1 MDNGTFRIKKEY
13 QSLLP
18 PLSEIEFCLLKQS
31 IKEDGLHIPII
42 INKHGVILDGHHRFR
57 ACKELGF
64 TPKYYVME
72 FIDSLEEKQFVMES
86 NLRRRQLGLFQ
97 KVEVGYNL
105 EDIEKEIAKRR
116 MSLGGHIVGLANKK
130 ENYNNNDVERRVA
143 SIDATLGPSGEKGKV
158 SQIIAKKIGVS
169 TATYERG
176 RKIIEKG
183 TEEQKSSLRRGTI
196 GMTNVYNQIR
206 RQEKKED
213 LIRQVQ
219 QAGGGEC
226 QHETEISIP
235 KLIQS
240 DFQEI
245 DSATIA
251 DSSIDL
257 IFTDP
262 PYKREW
268 IPSYEPLGK
277 LASRVLK
284 EGGSLVMS
292 AGQYALPQIFDYTKN
307 SGLKYWWAIGVVRHN
322 GSPRLLQNQHVY
334 VMWKPLLW
342 FVKGSRLR
350 TLDSIADLI
359 DSEPSR
365 KVLHDDG
372 QSPVDAEYVISK
384 LTVQD
389 DVVFDPLMGAAR
401 TGIASAQNE
410 TAIYRKRKR

>member
-1 MDNGTFRIKKEY
+1 MQPLRSGARGKSMANDTFRINKEY
-13 QSLLP
+13 ESLLP
-18 PLSEIEFCLLKQS
+18 PLSEIEFYLLKQS

-42 INKHGVILDGHHRFR
+42 INKHRIILDGHHRFR

-64 TPKYYVME
+64 IPKYYVME
-72 FIDSLEEKQFVMES
+72 FKDSLEEKQFVIES
-86 NLRRRQLGLFQ
+86 NLIRRHLGLFQ
-97 KVEVGYNL
+97 RVEVGYNL

-116 MSLGGHIVGLANKK
+116 MSVGGHIGGLANKK
-130 ENYNNNDVERRVA
+130 ENYNNNDVERKVA
-143 SIDATLGPSGEKGKV
+143 SIDATLGSSGEKGKV

-176 RKIIEKG
+176 KKIIEKG

-219 QAGGGEC
+219 QAAGGEC
-226 QHETEISIP
+226 KHDTENSSA

-262 PYKREW
+262 PCNREW
-268 IPSYEPLGK
+268 LPLYEPLGK
-277 LASRVLK
+277 LASRVSK

-292 AGQYALPQIFDYTKN
+292 AGDYALPQIFDYIKTLVGN
-307 SGLKYWWAIGVVRHN
+307 SSGK
-322 GSPRLLQNQHVY
+322 
-334 VMWKPLLW
+334 
-342 FVKGSRLR
+342 
-350 TLDSIADLI
+350 T
-359 DSEPSR
+359 
-365 KVLHDDG
+365 
-372 QSPVDAEYVISK
+372 
-384 LTVQD
+384 
-389 DVVFDPLMGAAR
+389 
-401 TGIASAQNE
+401 
-410 TAIYRKRKR
+410 